1 MRRVNFYLDDATI
14 EEIGA
19 IRERFR
25 LASSAAAVRLA
36 VREYAAMLA
45 RQDAAELPRS
55 ERPAGEDSA

>member
-14 EEIGA
+14 DEIGA

-25 LASSAAAVRLA
+25 LASNAAAVRLA

-45 RQDAAELPRS
+45 RQDAAERPRS